1 MKVSV
6 FIAVSLDGYIA
17 RKDGN
22 LDWLDEANTR
32 VPAGEDCGYGKFIAS
47 VDVLI
52 MGRKSFE
59 KVLSFGGWHYGEL
72 PVVVWSRQ
80 GVEIPNP
87 LAGTVSCSSEAPQA
101 LLERLAQAGHQHAY
115 VDGGLTVQSFIH
127 AGLVNEL
134 IITTLPVLLGEGIP
148 LFAPAPHGQSPTQW
162 LQLLQCQYFPFG
174 YVQTHWK
181 VEST

>member
-1 MKVSV
+1 MKVSI

-17 RKDGN
+17 RQDGS
-22 LDWLDEANTR
+22 LDWLDTANTR

-80 GVEIPNP
+80 GVEIPSH
-87 LAGTVSCSSEAPQA
+87 LQKTVSCSSESPQA
-101 LLERLAQAGHQHAY
+101 LLQRLAQAGHRHAY
-115 VDGGLTVQSFIH
+115 VDGGVTIQSFLH

-134 IITTLPVLLGEGIP
+134 TITTIPVLLGEGIP
-148 LFAPAPHGQSPTQW
+148 LFAPTLQGQAPSQW
-162 LQLLQCQYFPFG
+162 LRLLQCQRFPFDF
-174 YVQTHWK
+174 VQTHWA
-181 VEST
+181 VEPT